1 MRSKLGVFTA
11 IILSIQL
18 LSLPV
23 RSQQFTAGPGKAYKA
38 KPLATV
44 PAPKDVIGFTP
55 GDDRKLAAWS
65 QVVDYFNALA
75 KTSDRVL
82 VQEIGK
88 TTLGRPF
95 IYATISSPEN
105 LKNLNR
111 YLEIQRKLA
120 DPRLVKD
127 DAEAQSLMREGKTVV
142 LCTFQIHST
151 EVGGSLSSIN
161 TAYQLASSDSLK
173 VKEILDNC
181 IILF

>member
-1 MRSKLGVFTA
+1 MQSGLKILVTV
-11 IILSIQL
+11 ILSLQL
-18 LSLPV
+18 LALPV
-23 RSQQFTAGPGKAYKA
+23 QSRQVMSSKAA
-38 KPLATV
+38 SLNNVPHIASNV

-75 KTSDRVL
+75 KNSDRVL

-105 LKNLNR
+105 LKNLDR
-111 YLEIQRKLA
+111 YLEIQRKLS
-120 DPRLVKD
+120 DPRLIKD
-127 DAEAQSLMREGKTVV
+127 EAEVQSLMREGKTVV

-151 EVGGSLSSIN
+151 EVG
-161 TAYQLASSDSLK
+161 
-173 VKEILDNC
+173 
-181 IILF
+181 